1 MDPVTMAAMAQAAG
15 SVAQGLGAALADP
28 PVQQGGPST
37 AFLDGSGWT
46 VATGGSNASARRN
59 DASAMPMADMGSIDP
74 TWVMVAGG
82 VLLVAVLIK
91 RMAAK

>member
-15 SVAQGLGAALADP
+15 QVANGLGQALKEP

-46 VATGGSNASARRN
+46 VATGGSKASASRS
-59 DASAMPMADMGSIDP
+59 DGALPSFDL
-74 TWVMVAGG
+74 GG
-82 VLLVAVLIK
+82 VDPLFAMCGLALIGLVILK
-91 RMAAK
+91 RMSK

>member
-1 MDPVTMAAMAQAAG
+1 MDPVTMAALAQSAG
-15 SVAQGLGAALADP
+15 QVAQGLGAALADAP
-28 PVQQGGPST
+28 LQQGGPST

-59 DASAMPMADMGSIDP
+59 DSGAMPMADLGSIDP
-74 TWVMVAGG
+74 TLVMIAAG